1 MQSNPDIATI
11 SALIGEPARAKM
23 LVALL
28 AGKALTATELAIEA
42 DITCQTASSHL
53 HKLVAKGMLAVAK
66 QGRHKYFQL
75 GGTAVAEL
83 LEALLNVSAQDIQLK
98 TNAGPE
104 DSRLRNARVCY
115 DHLAG
120 ELGVLLLDTLEAQ
133 KLMTRRHHTLHLTRA
148 GSQFF
153 DCSGAGIE
161 ELLNKR
167 RPLCKACLDWSVR
180 RHHLAGSLGNWILND
195 LFRRRWAQRELDS
208 RAIRFTRTGLR
219 NFVAFYKLP
228 EHNPVIRSASVE

>member
-1 MQSNPDIATI
+1 MQPDPDIATI

-28 AGKALTATELAIEA
+28 GGKALTATELALEA

-75 GGTAVAEL
+75 GGSAVAEL

-98 TNAGPE
+98 TKTGPE
-104 DSRLRNARVCY
+104 DPGLRNARVCY

-120 ELGVLLLDTLEAQ
+120 ELGVLLLDTLESR
-133 KLMTRRHHTLHLTRA
+133 KLMTRQNHTLHLTLA
-148 GSQFF
+148 GSEFF
-153 DCSGAGIE
+153 DSSGAGIE
-161 ELLNKR
+161 DLLRKR
-167 RPLCKACLDWSVR
+167 RPLCKYCLDWSVR

-195 LFRRRWAQRELDS
+195 LFQRRWAQRELDS

-219 NFVAFYKLP
+219 NFIAFYKLP
-228 EHNPVIRSASVE
+228 GNNPVVKLVLIE